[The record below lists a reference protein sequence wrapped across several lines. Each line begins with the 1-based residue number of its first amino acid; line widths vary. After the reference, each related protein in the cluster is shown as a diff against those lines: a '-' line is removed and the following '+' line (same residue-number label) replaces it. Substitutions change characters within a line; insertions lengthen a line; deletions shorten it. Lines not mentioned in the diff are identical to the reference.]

1 MYVSNSRRSVSCGD
15 ALTASALVYALV
27 LALFIRRPDY
37 QLFIISVVPVLTAAW
52 LFGFTGTVASTLSI
66 VLIHV
71 MMVLSKGQ
79 SPSDWALAGG
89 GLGTVT
95 TFLIGTLVSRI
106 SSLRT
111 RLDRERSILTR
122 TEDVT
127 IFALAYEAEL
137 RDQPTGK
144 HLERVSAYVRIL
156 AAQLAR
162 SPQYTGYLTEGYISD
177 LARAAPLHDIGK
189 VGVPD
194 AILLKPGNSIE
205 SIGS

>member
-1 MYVSNSRRSVSCGD
+1 M
-15 ALTASALVYALV
+15 TASALVYALV
-27 LALFIRRPDY
+27 LALFVRRPDY

-52 LFGFTGTVASTLSI
+52 LFGFTGTVASTFSI
-66 VLIHV
+66 TLIHV

-79 SPSDWALAGG
+79 SPTDWAFAGG

-106 SSLRT
+106 SVLRT

-122 TEDVT
+122 TQDVT

-144 HLERVSAYVRIL
+144 HLERVSADAVMLVL
-156 AAQLAR
+156 ASQAYQDKGFQL
-162 SPQYTGYLTEGYISD
+162 E
-177 LARAAPLHDIGK
+177 PLSMAE
-189 VGVPD
+189 VM
-194 AILLKPGNSIE
+194 
-205 SIGS
+205 